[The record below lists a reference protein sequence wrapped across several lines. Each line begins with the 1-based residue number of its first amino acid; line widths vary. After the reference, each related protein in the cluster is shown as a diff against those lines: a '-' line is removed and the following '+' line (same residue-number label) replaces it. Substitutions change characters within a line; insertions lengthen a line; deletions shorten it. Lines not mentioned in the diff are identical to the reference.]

1 MITFYPP
8 TPSPPHKA
16 QIKYCF
22 GLDRRFWTKF
32 NIPWSTL
39 ELSRGLEAWS
49 HGNPTLLL
57 SYIIYL
63 NIFKLADTIR
73 FCFQQRRC
81 IPEGEVVEKYFFHF
95 HAIVHLCSVPRPF
108 VNLSHLFLDW
118 IGPMH
123 SASAYFSSIF
133 PSTFCHGK
141 HQLKCTSNAKMLNL
155 IVDLDR
161 QCSAWFFISED
172 VSCVL
177 KETAETWILRLS
189 KTSS

>member
-1 MITFYPP
+1 MCKFFGPKIRSCKFFDKSQVCLAIVITFCLP
-8 TPSPPHKA
+8 TPLSTHKA

-22 GLDRRFWTKF
+22 GLDRGFWTKC

-63 NIFKLADTIR
+63 NILKLADTIR

-141 HQLKCTSNAKMLNL
+141 HTGWNVMQKCS
-155 IVDLDR
+155 
-161 QCSAWFFISED
+161 
-172 VSCVL
+172 
-177 KETAETWILRLS
+177 ILLL
-189 KTSS
+189 T

>member
-1 MITFYPP
+1 MITFYLP

-16 QIKYCF
+16 QTKYCF
-22 GLDRRFWTKF
+22 GLDREFWTKY
-32 NIPWSTL
+32 NNTWSTL
-39 ELSRGLEAWS
+39 ELSTAILHYLHTQIGRYNKILLPTEATYTWRTGS
-49 HGNPTLLL
+49 WKVFL
-57 SYIIYL
+57 
-63 NIFKLADTIR
+63 
-73 FCFQQRRC
+73 
-81 IPEGEVVEKYFFHF
+81 HF

-177 KETAETWILRLS
+177 KETETWILRLS